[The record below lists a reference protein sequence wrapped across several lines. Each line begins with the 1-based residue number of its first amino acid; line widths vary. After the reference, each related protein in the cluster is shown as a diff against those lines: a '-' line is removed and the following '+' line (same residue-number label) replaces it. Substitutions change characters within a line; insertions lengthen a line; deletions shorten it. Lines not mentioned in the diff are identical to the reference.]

1 MKEMFPLGD
10 DNIRRK
16 LAWKMDKTYMVRRGV
31 MSKLAADAGL
41 YAGQLPIIAYVNH
54 HPGCTQK
61 ELADWLGVSA
71 ASVALSTK
79 RLQKQGLIDKTVD
92 ETNLRRNMLSVTE
105 KGREV
110 AFTHRRNA
118 GIFDD
123 RMLEGVTDEELQ
135 TLARVMDKMLA
146 NMQGG
151 STASPDYRP
160 MQEMDARI
168 KQREERK

>member
-1 MKEMFPLGD
+1 
-10 DNIRRK
+10 
-16 LAWKMDKTYMVRRGV
+16 
-31 MSKLAADAGL
+31 
-41 YAGQLPIIAYVNH
+41 
-54 HPGCTQK
+54 
-61 ELADWLGVSA
+61 
-71 ASVALSTK
+71 
-79 RLQKQGLIDKTVD
+79 
-92 ETNLRRNMLSVTE
+92 MLSVTE

-168 KQREERK
+168 RQREEKK

>member
-1 MKEMFPLGD
+1 MFPLGD
-10 DNIRRK
+10 DNVRRK
-16 LAWKMDKTYMVRRGV
+16 LAWKMDKTYMVRRGA

-79 RLQKQGLIDKTVD
+79 RLQKQGLIDKSVD

-110 AFTHRRNA
+110 AFNHRRNA
-118 GIFDD
+118 GVFDD
-123 RMLEGVTDEELQ
+123 RMLEGVTDEELE
-135 TLARVMDKMLA
+135 TLSRVMDKMLA

-151 STASPDYRP
+151 STAAPDYRP

-168 KQREERK
+168 RQREEKK